1 MLEWSWTL
9 KKLKLAFQQKLRR
22 MDLKHFRFHRFLSGK
37 PKKHTST
44 RASGYF
50 LYISKIK
57 HINYHFLLLAPAQPY
72 FFQSLEEV
80 SLDAIFLSVLS
91 EFVDGISNLSVLAVV
106 EEILQNFQN

>member
-37 PKKHTST
+37 PKKHVST

-50 LYISKIK
+50 LQYISKIK
-57 HINYHFLLLAPAQPY
+57 I
-72 FFQSLEEV
+72 
-80 SLDAIFLSVLS
+80 
-91 EFVDGISNLSVLAVV
+91 
-106 EEILQNFQN
+106 